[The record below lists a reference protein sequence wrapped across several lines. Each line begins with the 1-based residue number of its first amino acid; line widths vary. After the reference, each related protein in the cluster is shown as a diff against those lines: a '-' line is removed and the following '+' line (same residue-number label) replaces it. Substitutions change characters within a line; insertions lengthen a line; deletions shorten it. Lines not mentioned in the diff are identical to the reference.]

1 MHSRLLCS
9 SKLLCSSLFY
19 GWIIFDLA
27 IPHCSTFWLLLF
39 FHCIYHKAKP
49 CVGVFMNMHAFISQW
64 KKKSVNFY
72 SDIYC
77 QVAFKNCT
85 HFHFKPKLYE
95 YLFHRVNTWCYW
107 CWKCLSPRWEK
118 TWYSVIEICIPSY
131 ILVIFSPFQFYIY
144 ILLLW
149 AATLILWQPGFSQA
163 IPSGGCRRSHF
174 SSNNPRPTQWLE
186 HNQ

>member
-9 SKLLCSSLFY
+9 LKLLYTSLFY

-49 CVGVFMNMHAFISQW
+49 CVGVFLNMHAFISQW
-64 KKKSVNFY
+64 KKVLISTV
-72 SDIYC
+72 IHI
-77 QVAFKNCT
+77 A
-85 HFHFKPKLYE
+85 KLPSKIALISISNLCCMN
-95 YLFHRVNTWCYW
+95 LFHHVNTWCYW
-107 CWKCLSPRWEK
+107 CWKCLPPRWEK

-131 ILVIFSPFQFYIY
+131 ILVIFSPLQFYIY

-163 IPSGGCRRSHF
+163 IPPGGCRRSHF
-174 SSNNPRPTQWLE
+174 SSNNPRPAQWLE